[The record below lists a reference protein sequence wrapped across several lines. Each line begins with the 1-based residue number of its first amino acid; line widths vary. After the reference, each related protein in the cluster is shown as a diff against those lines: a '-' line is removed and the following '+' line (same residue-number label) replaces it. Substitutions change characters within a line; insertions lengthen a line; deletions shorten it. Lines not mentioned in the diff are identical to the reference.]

1 MDIGT
6 KQIGTEGKGGETPYP
21 HTSKNRPAATAG
33 EIGSVL
39 AVASPGPAP
48 SRRGRGRTERIRP
61 RREALGR
68 GRMKMGAPAMPNR
81 MRQIID
87 AIRRL
92 GAEFA
97 ALPPH
102 WSRDLTVV

>member
-1 MDIGT
+1 
-6 KQIGTEGKGGETPYP
+6 
-21 HTSKNRPAATAG
+21 
-33 EIGSVL
+33 
-39 AVASPGPAP
+39 
-48 SRRGRGRTERIRP
+48 
-61 RREALGR
+61 
-68 GRMKMGAPAMPNR
+68 